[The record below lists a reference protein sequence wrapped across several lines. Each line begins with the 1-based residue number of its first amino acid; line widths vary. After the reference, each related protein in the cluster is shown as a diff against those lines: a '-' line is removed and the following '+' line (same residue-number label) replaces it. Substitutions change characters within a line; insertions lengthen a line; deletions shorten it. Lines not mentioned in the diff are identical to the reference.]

1 MQPDGIRV
9 PDPHPRLCT
18 ARLLVMERLAGTP
31 LGAARTVL
39 GTLAGDRRRVVATTL
54 LEAMLSQ
61 ILRYGL
67 FHVDL
72 HPGNVL
78 IRESGEL
85 GLLDFGSVGRLDA
98 TSRTALAQLM
108 AALGGADSVAAT
120 DALLEL
126 VDRPAEVDE
135 RALERAVGAL
145 IVRYMSPGATAGAT
159 AFPAVL
165 RLVVAHRLT
174 IPPQVAAVFRAFAT
188 LEGTLAVID
197 PGFDL
202 ITEARAAGTR
212 QLTEAATP
220 GRLRQA
226 AENELAT
233 LLPLLR
239 RLPRRVDRIADAVEH
254 GRLSVNVRVLAEH
267 RDRHYVTGL
276 VHQVLL
282 TVIGAASGL
291 MAVLLLGL
299 RGGPRLTPSIDLY
312 AVLGYALLIV
322 AVILVLRV
330 LVVIFRHDRL

>member
-1 MQPDGIRV
+1 V
-9 PDPHPRLCT
+9 
-18 ARLLVMERLAGTP
+18 
-31 LGAARTVL
+31 LGA
-39 GTLAGDRRRVVATTL
+39 LAGDRRRAVATTL